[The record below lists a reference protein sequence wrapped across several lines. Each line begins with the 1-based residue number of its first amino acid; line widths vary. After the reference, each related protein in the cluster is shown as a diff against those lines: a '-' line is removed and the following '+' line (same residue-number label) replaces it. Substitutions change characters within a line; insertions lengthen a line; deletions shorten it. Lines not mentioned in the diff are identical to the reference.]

1 MAALGGTLPDF
12 FEFNI
17 VTCLFLV
24 PLRLS
29 RPCSRLLLFFHFFLH
44 PGLHLPETFFDFT
57 GGHDHGN
64 NEAEHKYEGQVQQES
79 VKKIFHGAKVL
90 PRLTPDRTRTRRPFF
105 FNKTAISPRIWSEW
119 PVYLTFATEK
129 DERRERCRSLLLLS
143 PMSNEPQLPLIEKL
157 VLDLIGP
164 EADLFLVE
172 IRIKPTH
179 NVKVYIDG
187 DQGVSIERLV
197 QFNRRLYK
205 QIEEAGL
212 FPTGEFSLELSS
224 PGLDE
229 PLKMHRQ
236 YRKNIGRYA
245 EVTDLEGKKTEG
257 KLVSVSETELVLEEV
272 KGKGKKQETVTHTL
286 PFSTIKTTKIQIK
299 F

>member
-1 MAALGGTLPDF
+1 
-12 FEFNI
+12 
-17 VTCLFLV
+17 
-24 PLRLS
+24 
-29 RPCSRLLLFFHFFLH
+29 
-44 PGLHLPETFFDFT
+44 
-57 GGHDHGN
+57 
-64 NEAEHKYEGQVQQES
+64 
-79 VKKIFHGAKVL
+79 
-90 PRLTPDRTRTRRPFF
+90 
-105 FNKTAISPRIWSEW
+105 
-119 PVYLTFATEK
+119 
-129 DERRERCRSLLLLS
+129 
-143 PMSNEPQLPLIEKL
+143 MSNEPQLPLIEKL

-187 DQGVSIERLV
+187 DQGVSIEKLV
-197 QFNRRLYK
+197 SFNRRLYK

-212 FPTGEFSLELSS
+212 FPPGEFSLELSS

-272 KGKGKKQETVTHTL
+272 KGKGKKQETVMH
-286 PFSTIKTTKIQIK
+286 IKPEI
-299 F
+299 